1 MESFGRVL
9 LFAMG
14 LNFMLLAYQV
24 PTNVTSVLG
33 WVFGSLLCLAVLMS
47 FAKVKRYS
55 GTHGD
60 RV

>member
-1 MESFGRVL
+1 MQTFGRVL

-33 WVFGSLLCLAVLMS
+33 WVFGCLLCLAVLMS
-47 FAKVKRYS
+47 FAKVKRYPK
-55 GTHGD
+55 GHGD